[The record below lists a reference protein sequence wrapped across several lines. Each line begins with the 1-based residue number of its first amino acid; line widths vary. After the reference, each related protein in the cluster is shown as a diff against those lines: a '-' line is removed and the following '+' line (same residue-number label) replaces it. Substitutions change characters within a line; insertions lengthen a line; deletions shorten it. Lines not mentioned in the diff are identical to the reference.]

1 MALVSRS
8 VVLAGFAALGVLV
21 SSACASGDDES
32 SARAD
37 SAPATV
43 DSTPPMSGPPH
54 VAGTPSGA
62 TAVAPAGVSV
72 TTGVYSVAQAARGSE
87 VYVTSCGQCHTMG
100 QHSGTAFATAWN
112 NRRLYDLY
120 EIVRNTM
127 PLDNPGGLNEQDYI
141 DVVAYMLALNGVPAG
156 KAALRADASALKE
169 LRIDVKPSAGP

>member
-8 VVLAGFAALGVLV
+8 VVVAGFAALGVLA
-21 SSACASGDDES
+21 SSACAKGDDAS
-32 SARAD
+32 TARAD
-37 SAPATV
+37 STPASV
-43 DSTPPMSGPPH
+43 DSTAQMNGSPS
-54 VAGTPSGA
+54 VAGTADGETPS
-62 TAVAPAGVSV
+62 VPAAVSV
-72 TTGVYSVAQAARGSE
+72 ATGVYSAAQAARGSE

-120 EIVRNTM
+120 DIVRNTM
-127 PLDNPGGLNEQDYI
+127 PLDNPGGLNEEDYI